1 MPRNSYF
8 SHFYGRE
15 IQNER
20 KRSSK
25 EWPPAEHLAGKPIDY
40 WKYFDICIGNAQKPF
55 FFLKDD
61 PFCTNK
67 YAGDL
72 V

>member
-1 MPRNSYF
+1 MVEKY
-8 SHFYGRE
+8 
-15 IQNER
+15 
-20 KRSSK
+20 
-25 EWPPAEHLAGKPIDY
+25 EWSPAEYLAEKPIDY